1 MRASHTI
8 LAVRPITARGRTG
21 RREHPVPP
29 PASVLRNSDPQA
41 TAPARVRE
49 RVARVSP
56 VRRSCCPSG
65 AHGST
70 LLTPRA
76 RYVSGAA
83 ARRHCGRSHHPRAAE
98 EALTRQRPRAGDTWS
113 RPADHVGK
121 LGHLTVGSYGRLRPT
136 HWRPLFCFAVGG
148 PRSRGT
154 LCRWALAA
162 YAGGLAA
169 GGCSLLRFSFPCAG
183 ATGERAWG
191 WGPRGK
197 YLPAP
202 ASAWGK
208 FFRWKSGRLRK
219 RAEKAMGWHGIMMRQ
234 ILLFCS

>member
-1 MRASHTI
+1 MPAYRPPGLTVRCHHPSMWRSIVACLPHDPGRPSNHRA
-8 LAVRPITARGRTG
+8 RPG
-21 RREHPVPP
+21 
-29 PASVLRNSDPQA
+29 
-41 TAPARVRE
+41 
-49 RVARVSP
+49 
-56 VRRSCCPSG
+56 
-65 AHGST
+65 
-70 LLTPRA
+70 RA

-162 YAGGLAA
+162 YAGSRGGGLQFASLFFSLC
-169 GGCSLLRFSFPCAG
+169 GGYGR
-183 ATGERAWG
+183 TGMGMAG